1 LGFWVFGRLF
11 LKKPKKRLGMREAN
25 EPSTKT
31 EASTLA
37 RRHTDTRRERVK
49 ESKRGERG
57 NTDREDL
64 TDLITLCCVA

>member
-1 LGFWVFGRLF
+1 
-11 LKKPKKRLGMREAN
+11 MREAN
-25 EPSTKT
+25 ESSTKT

-37 RRHTDTRRERVK
+37 CRHSDARRERVK

-64 TDLITLCCVA
+64 TEVRLLGVENNDGDKGDNEALDKVLEE